1 MKVEHPNA
9 LESGNEWDDDKQN
22 SVRCWRFNLDV
33 LRPVVK
39 STYRAIR
46 GMISNRKDHKGIKD
60 KYVTLTN
67 AKNDE
72 EVCKVNLFVL
82 KTELEALEAEYNEMT
97 KPEVKEETKDEFDP
111 EELYDRVMGTGED
124 VPMIPDVAERHEE
137 IEYIPPPPE
146 PEPVARVDITP
157 MVAPELAGSFH
168 REDEP
173 EDPKVAK
180 ARRLQQEMRA
190 KRAAEDAEATSRK
203 RSRPASTVDLFA
215 EWQQQFRK

>member
-1 MKVEHPNA
+1 M
-9 LESGNEWDDDKQN
+9 
-22 SVRCWRFNLDV
+22 DV

-46 GMISNRKDHKGIKD
+46 CMISNRKDHKGIKNS
-60 KYVTLTN
+60 YVTITN
-67 AKNDE
+67 TKNVLCPE
-72 EVCKVNLFVL
+72 FHEVHLAVL

-157 MVAPELAGSFH
+157 MVAPELADSFH

-190 KRAAEDAEATSRK
+190 KRAAEDAQATSRK